1 LLCPAGVE
9 VVMWSPHVGFA
20 LAGIV
25 ILSVGVAAPAQ
36 SATDDHIDDK
46 QLEIQRMQHYV
57 PTPEEVAET
66 AAMLAEEQHRIAVP
80 AISPGYAIPGDGDV
94 VLRVYPGVNIDA
106 VEKALEGRGLV
117 ASVLPSRYWPAEV
130 EALDAALAGIH
141 LESNEAFGFA
151 YDAIKDVVSVNGNVQ
166 ASKVHAAVGDQL
178 PYEFEYGEEA
188 GRTGRSTQPSADT
201 R

>member
-1 LLCPAGVE
+1 
-9 VVMWSPHVGFA
+9 MWSPHVGFA

-25 ILSVGVAAPAQ
+25 ILSVGVAVPAQ

-66 AAMLAEEQHRIAVP
+66 AAMLAKEQHRMAYGDVAVP

-106 VEKALEGRGLV
+106 VEKALEVR
-117 ASVLPSRYWPAEV
+117 
-130 EALDAALAGIH
+130 
-141 LESNEAFGFA
+141 
-151 YDAIKDVVSVNGNVQ
+151 
-166 ASKVHAAVGDQL
+166 DQL
-178 PYEFEYGEEA
+178 PYEFEYSEEA